1 MHGIYGMTHDN
12 ISDLFDV
19 RTFCESNKI
28 GRAFFYQ
35 LQKSGNGPRIM
46 KVGRRTLIT
55 PEAVAEWRKKMEAGS
70 EHVT

>member
-1 MHGIYGMTHDN
+1 MAHDN
-12 ISDLFDV
+12 NSDLFDV

-28 GRAFFYQ
+28 GRSLYYQ

-55 PEAVAEWRKKMEAGS
+55 PEAVAEWRKKMEIKT
-70 EHVT
+70 EHEARAS